1 MDITNY
7 QNASSPTKGHTRLYA
22 VEFLRILFISGIVF
36 GHTADQICPSLK
48 DIFLQVFHTKSHML
62 WFGVEGFFIIAGFFL
77 YRSIIANKSS
87 AFEHIKKIWI
97 RLIPAL
103 LFAFTILA
111 ISGIVHW
118 WKVIDLLFFIPGTGL
133 APEVIWNSEWFVCV
147 DFLISCLVIGLF
159 NYSRKSAWVI
169 VGVLTY
175 FALSLQLHARP
186 VKYSNVIDMVYY
198 TLIANGICRG
208 WVCMMLG
215 MLAAFISQN
224 LSLHRGKLLRVA
236 ATILEGLALYILLD
250 YMRHSRVRFSPLEV
264 ELALTLFMVSVAHS
278 LGYISSI
285 LNRISWIQFFS
296 RYTYPFLIGHAV
308 MIKCVKEYASSLD
321 NDYKAVMVI
330 GGGILLGV
338 IEYHLVEKFLV
349 PKIRAYLSRDQR
361 AGIIGEANS

>member
-1 MDITNY
+1 MDTLDIKKSVTR
-7 QNASSPTKGHTRLYA
+7 GRLYTI
-22 VEFLRILFISGIVF
+22 EFLRVFFVAGIVF
-36 GHTADQICPSLK
+36 WHTSRQVCAGLGNS
-48 DIFLQVFHTKSHML
+48 FLQFFDTKFYKS

-77 YRSIIANKSS
+77 YRSIIASKSS

-111 ISGIVHW
+111 VSGIVHW

-133 APEVIWNSEWFVCV
+133 APEVIWNSEWFMCV

-175 FALSLQLHARP
+175 FALSLQLHAHP
-186 VKYSNVIDMVYY
+186 VKYSNVIDKVYY
-198 TLIANGICRG
+198 TLITNGICRG

-224 LSLHRGKLLRVA
+224 LSFHRGKLLRVA
-236 ATILEGLALYILLD
+236 ATILEGLALYMLFD
-250 YMRHSRVRFSPLEV
+250 YMTYSRERFSFLEV

-308 MIKCVKEYASSLD
+308 MIKCVKKYASLLD
-321 NDYKAVMVI
+321 NDYKGVMVI
-330 GGGILLGV
+330 GGGILLAV
-338 IEYHLVEKFLV
+338 IEYHLIEKFLV
-349 PKIRAYLSRDQR
+349 PKIRAYLRRDQR
-361 AGIIGEANS
+361 AESNGEVNS

>member
-1 MDITNY
+1 MEPTH
-7 QNASSPTKGHTRLYA
+7 QNASSSPTKGHTRLYA

-36 GHTADQICPSLK
+36 GHTAQQVCPSLK

-118 WKVIDLLFFIPGTGL
+118 WKVIALLFFIPGTGL

-198 TLIANGICRG
+198 TLIANGICKG

-224 LSLHRGKLLRVA
+224 LSFHRGKLLRIA
-236 ATILEGLALYILLD
+236 ATILEGLALYVLLD

-308 MIKCVKEYASSLD
+308 MIKCVKKYTPSLD

-330 GGGILLGV
+330 GGV
-338 IEYHLVEKFLV
+338 FC
-349 PKIRAYLSRDQR
+349 
-361 AGIIGEANS
+361 